1 MREREESLLDF
12 LQDAGIPLVARLE
25 SFLRA
30 ASLGLALASVAYGA
44 ASLALDGSNAW
55 SADAT
60 WGGAIP
66 SLCSAPLYAIAWR
79 AAKKGELARSGFF
92 LFAALL
98 AFSILASWQ
107 RGALYP
113 GWYVQPFLCLTA
125 SACLGIVPGLSLS
138 LVSALSLAASPFG
151 GGEPIAPGVESEIWL
166 HSISLMA
173 LSLASALTGVLLHKV
188 LVAALQAGAR
198 HRMEKLETARALRHS
213 EKLLRHALRVDTVGD
228 LAGLV
233 SHQLRN
239 AFQVML
245 GHVTLHALGGDDQ
258 PGERL
263 RLVGETL
270 MQSRPLLDQLMQLAH
285 PDDGAV
291 EDSDLAKWLHDFAER
306 ARRVMPATIEVRC
319 EPCATPLPVR
329 LELRGLDHAMWNLA
343 INARHAMEQGGV
355 LTFAAEQRDGM
366 ACIVVRDTGTG
377 IPAELQQKIFD
388 PYVTTKPIGQGTGLG
403 LTAVARYV
411 LSCEGR
417 IEVQSEPGKGA
428 EFTLRFPLAVAPSDR
443 GAQAEIA

>member
-12 LQDAGIPLVARLE
+12 LQDAGIPLIARLE

-30 ASLGLALASVAYGA
+30 ASLGLALAGVAYGA
-44 ASLALDGSNAW
+44 ASLALEGSNVW

-66 SLCSAPLYAIAWR
+66 SLCSAPLYAMAWR
-79 AAKKGELARSGFF
+79 AASKRDLPRSGFF

-98 AFSILASWQ
+98 AFSILASWP
-107 RGALYP
+107 RGAFYP

-138 LVSALSLAASPFG
+138 LVSAFSLAASPF
-151 GGEPIAPGVESEIWL
+151 GGEPIAPGVESEMWL

-198 HRMEKLETARALRHS
+198 HQMEQLETARALRHS

-355 LTFAAEQRDGM
+355 LTLAAALRDGM
-366 ACIVVRDTGTG
+366 ACIVVRDTGSG

-411 LSCEGR
+411 LSCGGR
-417 IEVQSEPGKGA
+417 IEVQSEPAKGA
-428 EFTLRFPLAVAPSDR
+428 EFTLRFPLAVAATGRS
-443 GAQAEIA
+443 AQAEIA